1 METRGPYTHTRTCRR
16 RLDACI
22 RIHWLVYAVM
32 VSEVMKDKFF
42 YIKVEVWNESH
53 IDRESFQTPIF
64 PLYKALY
71 DIFQKHTKI
80 LKGNHKIH

>member
-1 METRGPYTHTRTCRR
+1 MHTHTCRR

-22 RIHWLVYAVM
+22 HIHWPVYAVM
-32 VSEVMKDKFF
+32 VSEVMKYKFF

-64 PLYKALY
+64 QLYKALY
-71 DIFQKHTKI
+71 VIFQKYTKT
-80 LKGNHKIH
+80 LKGKHKIH